1 MRIDVQGRNV
11 EITQRFRDHVEPR
24 LETLHRHFD
33 RIQSV
38 KVVMSQQRQWRVVEV
53 TVDADGVL
61 LRAEERS
68 DDELTSFDRA
78 LGAVGKQVERYKDRL
93 RRFRHRR
100 GLREADAPAAED
112 LEEEEELLGDEAV
125 RIIRTK
131 SVPLKPMTAQEA
143 AMQMELL
150 GHDFFMFHDAE
161 TQKVCLV
168 YRRRDGDYGML
179 VPE

>member
-24 LETLHRHFD
+24 LETLRRHFD
-33 RIQSV
+33 RIQWV
-38 KVVMSQQRQWRVVEV
+38 KVVMSQQRQWRVVEI

-78 LGAVGKQVERYKDRL
+78 LSAVGKQVERYRNRL
-93 RRFRHRR
+93 RRFRRR
-100 GLREADAPAAED
+100 RNLRQAGAPTTED
-112 LEEEEELLGDEAV
+112 LEEEEEPAGDEAV

-150 GHDFFMFHDAE
+150 GHDFFLFHDAE
-161 TQKVCLV
+161 TQRVCLV